1 MQELDLVGKA
11 SDPYDL
17 KAWGSEVKE
26 CSLRALS
33 TSALKEARQVWSS

>member
-17 KAWGSEVKE
+17 KAWGFCDIVSEGM
-26 CSLRALS
+26 
-33 TSALKEARQVWSS
+33 